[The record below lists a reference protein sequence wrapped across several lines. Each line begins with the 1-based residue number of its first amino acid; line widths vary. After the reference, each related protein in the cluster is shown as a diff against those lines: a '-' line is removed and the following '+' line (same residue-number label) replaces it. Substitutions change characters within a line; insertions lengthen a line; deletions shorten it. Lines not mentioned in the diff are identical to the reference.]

1 MSGTTSQEN
10 ADAWSDANG
19 GDSVATQEELAQ
31 FTAASN
37 FSVTETSQLVDDVH
51 DLMMWSHEEELLIV
65 RPTLPP
71 TASSGM
77 SGSIAQMALFALLST
92 LVFGMM
98 RTMAPTSNV
107 VGEVPQKFMV

>member
-1 MSGTTSQEN
+1 MQEN
-10 ADAWSDANG
+10 ADRWSDGNG
-19 GDSVATQEELAQ
+19 ADSVATQEELLQ
-31 FTAASN
+31 FT
-37 FSVTETSQLVDDVH
+37 SVANSSRLEPVEEVH
-51 DLMMWSHEEELLIV
+51 DLMMWSHEEELLVV

-71 TASSGM
+71 VAASGM

-107 VGEVPQKFMV
+107 VGEVPQKF